1 MSSRFEERPMYEKHT
16 LAERIWGT
24 LLLLAYAAFLV
35 YAVLRMAGVEFVR
48 Y

>member
-1 MSSRFEERPMYEKHT
+1 MDEKHS
-16 LAERIWGT
+16 LAERLWGT
-24 LLLLAYAAFLV
+24 LLLLAYAVFLL